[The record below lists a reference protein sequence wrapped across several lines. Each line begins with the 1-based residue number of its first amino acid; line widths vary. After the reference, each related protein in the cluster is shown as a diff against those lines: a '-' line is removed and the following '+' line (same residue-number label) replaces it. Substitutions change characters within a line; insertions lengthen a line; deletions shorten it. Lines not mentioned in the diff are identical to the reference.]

1 MIGTGAVSFDSPGR
15 FDPRG
20 SRTEGSPH
28 DSEAFSDRQV
38 AAAVAAVG
46 RGSFFAS
53 IRAVARLCRSET
65 GGLEVLQ
72 TLFCWGLVHGA
83 VAFKMTSQFLVVG
96 VLFASQQDNRRSIRR
111 VVDAE
116 ELLGRYA

>member
-1 MIGTGAVSFDSPGR
+1 MVGTGAVSFDSPGR

-28 DSEAFSDRQV
+28 ESEASSDRRV

-46 RGSFFAS
+46 RDSFFAS
-53 IRAVARLCRSET
+53 IRVVARLCRSET

-72 TLFCWGLVHGA
+72 FLFCWGVVHGA
-83 VAFKMTSQFLVVG
+83 VAFKMTSQLSVVG
-96 VLFASQQDNRRSIRR
+96 VLIAS
-111 VVDAE
+111 
-116 ELLGRYA
+116 